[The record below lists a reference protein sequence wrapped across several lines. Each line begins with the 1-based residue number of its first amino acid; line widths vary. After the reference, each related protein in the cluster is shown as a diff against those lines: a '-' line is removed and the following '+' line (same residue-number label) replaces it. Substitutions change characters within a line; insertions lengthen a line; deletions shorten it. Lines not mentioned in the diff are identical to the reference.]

1 MTEPKPDFAAH
12 FLEGIHHFNERRFWE
27 AHEAW
32 ETLWLV
38 AQTDLEQYL
47 QGLIQIAAAYHH
59 VQRGTYRGA
68 PRLFEAG
75 LRRLD
80 AFPLRCCGLDRT
92 EVDAA
97 ARRHWQWL
105 LAAHLTPAE
114 PLAYSEYPKLRVDD
128 VLQVAPPALQW

>member
-1 MTEPKPDFAAH
+1 MSKPDFRTH
-12 FLEGIHHFNERRFWE
+12 FLEGIHHFNACRFWE

-38 AQTDLEQYL
+38 AESDLEQFL
-47 QGLIQIAAAYHH
+47 QGLIQVAAAYHH

-68 PRLFEAG
+68 PRLFAAG

-80 AFPLRCCGLDRT
+80 AFPLIHCGLDRT

-97 ARRHWQWL
+97 ARRHQAWL
-105 LAAHLTPAE
+105 ESGAQE
-114 PLAYSEYPKLRVDD
+114 PLDPDKYPKLRVSDEAA
-128 VLQVAPPALQW
+128 VAPNTLQW